1 MRLVVGLFA
10 MFLTASI
17 ARADEAKAPEAK
29 LETSR
34 VKVPL
39 RLVKILADSRQVLLF
54 DKNKGS
60 HVLAEVGQT
69 IDGYTVD
76 DIDEDEVTLVTTSG
90 KEIVL
95 TLPAPAVEA
104 PAKKPTRA
112 PAKAVLVPADPYAA
126 PAAEAPVD
134 PYAEPAVRS
143 VAAPSALPAIL
154 PPLGAEGPIVDPNA
168 APADPYA
175 AAAAAAATRSA
186 ATFVPPADA
195 APVRE
200 LGSDPNST
208 DAAPAD
214 PYATKTAPSFAPP
227 AAPADPYA
235 TAPAPKKAAK
245 PVKGAAD
252 VGAFLPPGTSATDAK
267 PAPAVAPPAIAP
279 TIPAV
284 DDPYAADDEPA
295 PAPKAR
301 PVVVAPPAPALDPDA
316 PPAPVITPTVLS
328 RSELNVALG
337 DFNKLSSMLRGSFTK
352 DGARLDSVA
361 PNSVFAKAGLRAGD
375 VVTAVDNAPIRSI
388 DDAAELY
395 VRAPQTRAANIQLL
409 RGGKPMTLRVLMQ

>member
-10 MFLTASI
+10 MFLTGSI

-29 LETSR
+29 VETTR

-39 RLVKILADSRQVLLF
+39 RLVKVMTDSRQVLLF
-54 DKNKGS
+54 DKIKGT

-76 DIDEDEVTLVTTSG
+76 DIDEDEVTLVTASG

-95 TLPAPAVEA
+95 TAPPPAPEA
-104 PAKKPTRA
+104 PAKKPATRA
-112 PAKAVLVPADPYAA
+112 PAKPPTLLPADPYAD
-126 PAAEAPVD
+126 PAVEAPID

-143 VAAPSALPAIL
+143 VAAPAALPAIL
-154 PPLGAEGPIVDPNA
+154 PPLGADPLTAAPAADGSPADPYAVTTDARDA

-175 AAAAAAATRSA
+175 AA
-186 ATFVPPADA
+186 P
-195 APVRE
+195 
-200 LGSDPNST
+200 
-208 DAAPAD
+208 
-214 PYATKTAPSFAPP
+214 
-227 AAPADPYA
+227 
-235 TAPAPKKAAK
+235 PKKAPK
-245 PVKGAAD
+245 PGKAAPQVD
-252 VGAFLPPGTSATDAK
+252 VSGFVPPGTSATAPVAK
-267 PAPAVAPPAIAP
+267 PAPDFVTDAL
-279 TIPAV
+279 
-284 DDPYAADDEPA
+284 ADTADAA
-295 PAPKAR
+295 PAAAPVPKAR

-316 PPAPVITPTVLS
+316 PPAPVLTPTVLS

-361 PNSVFAKAGLRAGD
+361 PSSVFAKAGLRAGD
-375 VVTAVDNAPIRSI
+375 IVTAVDNAPIMSI

-409 RGGKPMTLRVLMQ
+409 RGGKPMALRVLIQ

>member
-17 ARADEAKAPEAK
+17 AHADEAKAPEAK
-29 LETSR
+29 LETTR

-39 RLVKILADSRQVLLF
+39 RLVKVLTDSRQVLLF

-76 DIDEDEVTLVTTSG
+76 EIDEDEVTLLTTSG

-95 TLPAPAVEA
+95 TLPAPAAE
-104 PAKKPTRA
+104 PAVKKPTRA

-126 PAAEAPVD
+126 PAVEGPSD

-143 VAAPSALPAIL
+143 ASADPSAPLPAML
-154 PPLGAEGPIVDPNA
+154 PPLGTD
-168 APADPYA
+168 AD
-175 AAAAAAATRSA
+175 RSA
-186 ATFVPPADA
+186 ATFVPPAAD
-195 APVRE
+195 
-200 LGSDPNST
+200 G
-208 DAAPAD
+208 APAD
-214 PYATKTAPSFAPP
+214 PYAAPVPEMGADPMIG
-227 AAPADPYA
+227 PADPYA
-235 TAPAPKKAAK
+235 PAAK
-245 PVKGAAD
+245 KPAAKKPAAKAVD
-252 VGAFLPPGTSATDAK
+252 TSAFLPPGTSADDAAAPK
-267 PAPAVAPPAIAP
+267 SAPKAGPAFGAPASTAPA
-279 TIPAV
+279 
-284 DDPYAADDEPA
+284 DPYADITVPDGPAKAAPDFVADAQEIDGVIVPA
-295 PAPKAR
+295 VVAPRPRPA
-301 PVVVAPPAPALDPDA
+301 VVAPPAPALDPDA

-337 DFNKLSSMLRGSFTK
+337 DFNKLSGMLRGSFTK

-361 PNSVFAKAGLRAGD
+361 PSSVFAKAGLRAGD

>member
-10 MFLTASI
+10 MFLTASV
-17 ARADEAKAPEAK
+17 AHADEAKPPEGK
-29 LETSR
+29 LETGR

-39 RLVKILADSRQVLLF
+39 RLVKVLADSRQVLLF
-54 DKNKGS
+54 DKTKGT

-69 IDGYTVD
+69 VDGYTVD
-76 DIDEDEVTLVTTSG
+76 DIDEDEVTLITASG
-90 KEIVL
+90 KEVVL
-95 TLPAPAVEA
+95 TLPAPEA
-104 PAKKPTRA
+104 PATKPTRA
-112 PAKAVLVPADPYAA
+112 PAKATVAPADPYAA
-126 PAAEAPVD
+126 PAGDAPVD
-134 PYAEPAVRS
+134 PYAEPAVRA
-143 VAAPSALPAIL
+143 VAAPSALPAML

-168 APADPYA
+168 APAVDAGPADPYA
-175 AAAAAAATRSA
+175 AATQSA
-186 ATFVPPADA
+186 ATFLPP
-195 APVRE
+195 
-200 LGSDPNST
+200 
-208 DAAPAD
+208 APAD
-214 PYATKTAPSFAPP
+214 PYRAG
-227 AAPADPYA
+227 
-235 TAPAPKKAAK
+235 PAPKKAAK
-245 PVKGAAD
+245 PTRGAAD
-252 VGAFLPPGTSATDAK
+252 VGAFLPPGTSAVDAVA
-267 PAPAVAPPAIAP
+267 APAAKPAIAP
-279 TIPAV
+279 PAPAV

-375 VVTAVDNAPIRSI
+375 VVTSVDNAPIRSI

>member
-10 MFLTASI
+10 MFLTASV

-29 LETSR
+29 LETTR

-54 DKNKGS
+54 DKNKGT

-69 IDGYTVD
+69 IDGYMVD
-76 DIDEDEVTLVTTSG
+76 DIDEDEVTLVTASG

-95 TLPAPAVEA
+95 TLPTPAAEA
-104 PAKKPTRA
+104 PAKKPATRA
-112 PAKAVLVPADPYAA
+112 PAKAILVPADPYAA
-126 PAAEAPVD
+126 APAADAPVD
-134 PYAEPAVRS
+134 PYAEAAVRA
-143 VAAPSALPAIL
+143 VAAPSALPAML
-154 PPLGAEGPIVDPNA
+154 PALGAEGPIVDPNA
-168 APADPYA
+168 APAAPTDPYA
-175 AAAAAAATRSA
+175 AAEKSA
-186 ATFVPPADA
+186 ATFLPPADA
-195 APVRE
+195 EP
-200 LGSDPNST
+200 T
-208 DAAPAD
+208 D
-214 PYATKTAPSFAPP
+214 PYATK

-235 TAPAPKKAAK
+235 TAPKKAK
-245 PVKGAAD
+245 PAKGAAD
-252 VGAFLPPGTSATDAK
+252 VGAFLPPGTSAADA
-267 PAPAVAPPAIAP
+267 AVAPPKPVAKVLVAPPAPAID
-279 TIPAV
+279 V

-301 PVVVAPPAPALDPDA
+301 PVVVAPPAPALDPNA

-375 VVTAVDNAPIRSI
+375 IVTAVDNAPIHSI

>member
-10 MFLTASI
+10 MFLTASV

-29 LETSR
+29 LETNR

-39 RLVKILADSRQVLLF
+39 RLVKVLAESRQVLLF
-54 DKNKGS
+54 DKTKGT

-76 DIDEDEVTLVTTSG
+76 DIDEDEVTLITASG

-95 TLPAPAVEA
+95 TAPVLAPE
-104 PAKKPTRA
+104 PAKKPTRT
-112 PAKAVLVPADPYAA
+112 PAKVVPAPADPYAG
-126 PAAEAPVD
+126 PAADSPVD

-154 PPLGAEGPIVDPNA
+154 PALGAEGPT
-168 APADPYA
+168 DPYA
-175 AAAAAAATRSA
+175 
-186 ATFVPPADA
+186 P
-195 APVRE
+195 
-200 LGSDPNST
+200 
-208 DAAPAD
+208 
-214 PYATKTAPSFAPP
+214 
-227 AAPADPYA
+227 
-235 TAPAPKKAAK
+235 APAPKKAA
-245 PVKGAAD
+245 PPAKGGAD
-252 VGAFLPPGTSATDAK
+252 VGAFLPPGTSAT
-267 PAPAVAPPAIAP
+267 PAAGPAVAQQPAP
-279 TIPAV
+279 LV
-284 DDPYAADDEPA
+284 DDPYAVDDEPA
-295 PAPKAR
+295 PAPRAR
-301 PVVVAPPAPALDPDA
+301 PVVVAPPALDPDA
-316 PPAPVITPTVLS
+316 PPAPVITPIVLS

-352 DGARLDSVA
+352 DGARLDAVA

>member
-1 MRLVVGLFA
+1 MRLVAGLFA

-17 ARADEAKAPEAK
+17 AHADEGKPPEAK

-54 DKNKGS
+54 DRNKGT
-60 HVLAEVGQT
+60 HVLAEIGQT

-76 DIDEDEVTLVTTSG
+76 DIDDDEVTLVATSG
-90 KEIVL
+90 KEIIL
-95 TLPAPAVEA
+95 TLPAPAAEA

-112 PAKAVLVPADPYAA
+112 PAKAVLAPADPYAA
-126 PAAEAPVD
+126 TEAGEAGEAPVD
-134 PYAEPAVRS
+134 PYTEPAVRS
-143 VAAPSALPAIL
+143 ASALPAIL
-154 PPLGAEGPIVDPNA
+154 PPLGADP
-168 APADPYA
+168 
-175 AAAAAAATRSA
+175 SI
-186 ATFVPPADA
+186 
-195 APVRE
+195 PVV
-200 LGSDPNST
+200 

-214 PYATKTAPSFAPP
+214 PYAPAAKPAAKTAPDFVTDALP
-227 AAPADPYA
+227 DPY
-235 TAPAPKKAAK
+235 
-245 PVKGAAD
+245 GAA
-252 VGAFLPPGTSATDAK
+252 
-267 PAPAVAPPAIAP
+267 
-279 TIPAV
+279 
-284 DDPYAADDEPA
+284 PA
-295 PAPKAR
+295 PAPRAK
-301 PVVVAPPAPALDPDA
+301 PVVAPPIPALDPDA

-352 DGARLDSVA
+352 DGARLDSIA

-375 VVTAVDNAPIRSI
+375 IVTSVDNAPIKSI

-395 VRAPQTRAANIQLL
+395 VRAPQTRAANIQIL